1 MRKKQKGNTAMG
13 GRGANSGD
21 LGGGNASS
29 LNSEKAGDIWN
40 YRHNENNEQFVDNI
54 NQTVKEMA
62 ESYDGLMNTINDI
75 YMAKVKDNPTVMAF
89 WDIDHGELG
98 INTRYGNIE
107 KMASA
112 YDDCVKKGYHPG
124 RGNKTA
130 EQAVIAHELGHSLTS
145 VAMQKMRS
153 NSFDDVSKKIM
164 KEAQNI
170 LNKGLK
176 KKKYPGTRKIATKIS
191 EYATSSNAECIAEAT
206 ADVYCNGSK
215 AKAESKA
222 VVQALKGFLK

>member
-1 MRKKQKGNTAMG
+1 MELEQIDINELKAYQNNAKKHPKEQIQQIKQSIESFGFNDPIAIDESNMIIEG
-13 GRGANSGD
+13 HGR
-21 LGGGNASS
+21 
-29 LNSEKAGDIWN
+29 
-40 YRHNENNEQFVDNI
+40 
-54 NQTVKEMA
+54 M
-62 ESYDGLMNTINDI
+62 
-75 YMAKVKDNPTVMAF
+75 
-89 WDIDHGELG
+89 
-98 INTRYGNIE
+98 
-107 KMASA
+107 MASA

-153 NSFDDVSKKIM
+153 NNFDDVSKKIM

-170 LNKGLK
+170 LSKGLK

-222 VVQALKGFLK
+222 VVQALKGFMK

>member
-1 MRKKQKGNTAMG
+1 MG

-54 NQTVKEMA
+54 NQTVREMA

-124 RGNKTA
+124 RGN
-130 EQAVIAHELGHSLTS
+130 
-145 VAMQKMRS
+145 
-153 NSFDDVSKKIM
+153 NFDDVSKKIM

-222 VVQALKGFLK
+222 VVQALKGFMK